1 MKAFQILK
9 SNIDYLVGSIW
20 MTDGKD
26 TKCVVIKDNPAI
38 KENDI
43 VDILSLSIVDK
54 RDVEIEGN
62 PNRGGHHVNI
72 NVLTKETLLDAME
85 NPDKY
90 PQLTV
95 RVSGYAVNFIKLT
108 KEQQLD
114 VINRTFHFGL

>member
-9 SNIDYLVGSIW
+9 SDVDYLVGSIW

-26 TKCVVIKDNPAI
+26 TKCVVIKDNPTI

-43 VDILSLSIVDK
+43 VDILSLSVVEK

-72 NVLTKETLLDAME
+72 NVLTKETLIDAME

-95 RVSGYAVNFIKLT
+95 RVSG
-108 KEQQLD
+108 
-114 VINRTFHFGL
+114 